1 MKKLYSVSQYPRG
14 TDVASAP
21 YGALSESV
29 TYGQNTQYAGNKCG
43 LTAREN
49 YGSGPNKGNASSSST
64 MKGSAT
70 RDPHAKTVATASQGG
85 RINGGTKIRQPAN
98 ADKIR
103 Y

>member
-1 MKKLYSVSQYPRG
+1 MKKLYSVNQYPRG
-14 TDVASAP
+14 TDVQSAP

-29 TYGQNTQYAGNKCG
+29 TYGQNTKYSGNKCG

-70 RDPHAKTVATASQGG
+70 GSPHAKTVATASGGG
-85 RINGGTKIRQPAN
+85 RINGGTKMKQPAN
-98 ADKIR
+98 TDKIR